1 MSRLLEQ
8 SEYPQ
13 TGFEIDDRVSFL
25 HEGRRLT
32 GIVVRVY
39 NTFPWRSM
47 ERWRS
52 TRDHYHVEVDGRRY
66 DVHPDED
73 DMMPAP

>member
-39 NTFPWRSM
+39 NT
-47 ERWRS
+47 
-52 TRDHYHVEVDGRRY
+52 RDHYHVEVDGRRY